1 MANIWA
7 KKTLSQLAGEI
18 APEANKLKPTLGK
31 ANLILLGVGG
41 IIGAGI
47 FVLTGQAAADYAG
60 PAVVI
65 SFIVAAIACGFA
77 GLCYAEFASA
87 IPIAGSA
94 YTYAYASLGEFIAW
108 MIGWDLMLEYLV
120 GASAVSV
127 GWSGYVVSL
136 LSDYG
141 IVIPPALTNAPLSFE
156 PNVGW
161 VLTGHIVNLPAMF
174 FIAFITTI
182 LVIGIRESSNFNNI
196 IVVIKVSVIFLFIG
210 FGLTYI
216 VPENLTPFIPEN
228 TGNFGSYGWSGIFRA
243 AGVVFF
249 AFLGFDAVSTVAQ
262 EVKNPQRDMPWGILG
277 SLVVCTLLYVLVSFV
292 MTGMANYTT
301 LDTAAPIAV
310 AVNAAGNEL
319 QWLRTPIKIGAIA
332 GLSSVILVMLIGQT
346 RVFYSMATDGLLPK
360 AFAKAHPRFKTP
372 YITTIATG
380 GVAMIISGLFPI
392 ALLGEMVSIGTLM
405 AFFLVSASV
414 LVLRY
419 KNPELHRPFKT
430 PLFPF
435 VPIMGMVTSLGLSLM
450 LPIET
455 WTRLIIWMVIGIA
468 IYFFYGIR
476 NSKLNNP
483 K

>member
-1 MANIWA
+1 
-7 KKTLSQLAGEI
+7 
-18 APEANKLKPTLGK
+18 
-31 ANLILLGVGG
+31 
-41 IIGAGI
+41 
-47 FVLTGQAAADYAG
+47 
-60 PAVVI
+60 
-65 SFIVAAIACGFA
+65 
-77 GLCYAEFASA
+77 
-87 IPIAGSA
+87 
-94 YTYAYASLGEFIAW
+94 
-108 MIGWDLMLEYLV
+108 
-120 GASAVSV
+120 
-127 GWSGYVVSL
+127 
-136 LSDYG
+136 
-141 IVIPPALTNAPLSFE
+141 
-156 PNVGW
+156 
-161 VLTGHIVNLPAMF
+161 MF

-332 GLSSVILVMLIGQT
+332 GLSSVILVMIGQT